1 MNQVVFHVLWNAVTP
16 SADSR
21 GFTLIE
27 LMVVVVIL
35 GILAAMAIPRFT
47 DVTERARAAAC
58 RSNLA
63 ALARSLNF
71 MPPTTEPIPPRAC
84 HRTGGFSGLEG
95 YLAGANSYKCP
106 SPAAPIT
113 DTGYMERRV
122 LRCKGL
128 ASGVQEQSRAH
139 HPWCSQ
145 LAVAI
150 CPIFLFSSSRASPR
164 ALCTSAIRSGFRV
177 IPFLVGFH
185 SPSSAM

>member
-84 HRTGGFSGLEG
+84 HRTGGVFPASRVIWPGQT
-95 YLAGANSYKCP
+95 ATNAP

-113 DTGYMERRV
+113 DTGYM
-122 LRCKGL
+122 G
-128 ASGVQEQSRAH
+128 
-139 HPWCSQ
+139 
-145 LAVAI
+145 
-150 CPIFLFSSSRASPR
+150 
-164 ALCTSAIRSGFRV
+164 TT
-177 IPFLVGFH
+177 
-185 SPSSAM
+185 SPSV